1 MREQLRCNSHA
12 ESEGRPKIS
21 IVLSLRDLVTVVT
34 VRWRAVTVLVLVIA
48 AVHLHSWAV
57 IELTSFDKP
66 SNSSDNAAAEQVT
79 FAPDGYCLRLGNGS
93 SESQP
98 FLHAILESSR
108 QPDDWPSAAPDR
120 LAVLPTH
127 LHVAS
132 DDANNEV
139 FVVTQALSCWCH
151 HTRGEL
157 TWYMQGAQNVAC
169 LVVLETIKYAMA
181 LWGFFAT
188 VSLGMSAMF
197 LPRSFTSCHAFSSFT
212 SAMLGFLVTVAWWYY
227 STTYIDR
234 DYLDELTLHWHHGVF
249 YRCASLRSCD
259 GDRTDRVRCY
269 WSRRCSKVHAANS
282 ASG

>member
-1 MREQLRCNSHA
+1 MLQ
-12 ESEGRPKIS
+12 
-21 IVLSLRDLVTVVT
+21 SLRILQVVLQ
-34 VRWRAVTVLVLVIA
+34 VAVLVLVIA

-66 SNSSDNAAAEQVT
+66 SSSSDNAAAEQVT

-93 SESQP
+93 SDCQP

-120 LAVLPTH
+120 LAVQPTH
-127 LHVAS
+127 LHVEG
-132 DDANNEV
+132 DDTNNEN
-139 FVVTQALSCWCH
+139 FVVTQALSCWC

-181 LWGFFAT
+181 LWGFFAM

-197 LPRSFTSCHAFSSFT
+197 LLRSFTSCHAFSSFT

-234 DYLDELTLHWHHGVF
+234 DYLDELTLHWHHGVS
-249 YRCASLRSCD
+249 YHCALVAFALATANAQIAFDATGPADAQKFTRRFIRPTPRIQQADEWDPLSCP
-259 GDRTDRVRCY
+259 
-269 WSRRCSKVHAANS
+269 ANYLV
-282 ASG
+282 